1 MSRDPIEVER
11 RRRMASFHLADTDRS
26 GAIDLGEFIAAAE
39 MLGFSEG
46 DHAELEEHFRS
57 ADTDENG
64 LMDIDEYAVIVE
76 KMISGE

>member
-1 MSRDPIEVER
+1 
-11 RRRMASFHLADTDRS
+11 
-26 GAIDLGEFIAAAE
+26 